1 MQTVAAHPAD
11 RIQAQLEIFD
21 WLVAQKD
28 PKVSKNPPGFLV
40 ASIKGEYAPP
50 KNFISR
56 EEQQKRDAQAD
67 ERKARDEARLKE
79 KATKEEAQR
88 TAKET
93 AIQGFWQSLSDE
105 ERQRSEGEA
114 LASANTLQR
123 GLIEGTGPLAEAARK
138 SLLDAYAL
146 KILQQS
152 A

>member
-1 MQTVAAHPAD
+1 M
-11 RIQAQLEIFD
+11 
-21 WLVAQKD
+21 
-28 PKVSKNPPGFLV
+28 
-40 ASIKGEYAPP
+40 
-50 KNFISR
+50 
-56 EEQQKRDAQAD
+56 
-67 ERKARDEARLKE
+67 KE

-114 LASANTLQR
+114 LASANALQR

-146 KILQQS
+146 KILLQS